1 MRLLKII
8 KSVLL
13 STVLGFDALDGRIVI
28 AIFVRFPT
36 GGVSGWEIVKLN
48 FDRTE
53 YLANVVLTTCDFPSI
68 MLILLML
75 KFEVPN
81 FISKF

>member
-1 MRLLKII
+1 MFVRLLKII

-13 STVLGFDALDGRIVI
+13 SIALGFDALDGRIVI

-48 FDRTE
+48 SRQCC
-53 YLANVVLTTCDFPSI
+53 AFPSI

-75 KFEVPN
+75 EFEVPN
-81 FISKF
+81 YVSKF